1 MTKDADCIII
11 GAGHN
16 GLVAAWYLA
25 RAGLKVIV
33 LERRSVVGGAAVTE
47 ELFPGYRLSVCSYIC
62 HILQRKIIDDL
73 QLRKHGLHIYPL
85 DPVALSPFGDGSYF
99 WVWHD
104 AEKTAQE
111 IGRMSGVSVADA
123 KAYPRWIRFW
133 EQAAGV
139 LQRYFLQSPPT
150 IEQVASDVQGTPDE
164 QVFEALCKTPLRDL
178 AAHYFKDPRVAG
190 AAIGSS
196 DYGQISAPGSGLPLA
211 YFKTNLLTADEDFGI
226 VRGGMGS
233 ITQAMARSAAST
245 GVEIR
250 TDTAVHQVAVEQGGV
265 RGVKLGSGESLNA
278 PIVLSNAD
286 PKSTFLCLVDESDL
300 PGNFVTE
307 VRSLTTRSASLKFHA
322 ALRKLLDFSRFLR
335 PDQDESALAMIR
347 IWQDVEGIEASWRD
361 AMSGVPTRYP
371 LMQVQIPSVVDPTL
385 APPGQHVMSVWVTY
399 EPAHLRNGSWDSVRQ
414 SVGEALLDELANYA
428 PDIRDCIVEWDLFTP
443 EDISKRM
450 GMTDGNIRHLDML
463 PGQMLSGR
471 PLPGWAD
478 YRTPIDGLYLCGAGT
493 HPGGEVTGAPGH
505 NAAQAALFAAKSL

>member
-111 IGRMSGVSVADA
+111 IGRMSGVSAADA
-123 KAYPRWIRFW
+123 NAYPRWIRFW

-233 ITQAMARSAAST
+233 ITQAMARSAASSRRRNSHRYGRSSSGGGT
-245 GVEIR
+245 GR
-250 TDTAVHQVAVEQGGV
+250 
-265 RGVKLGSGESLNA
+265 
-278 PIVLSNAD
+278 
-286 PKSTFLCLVDESDL
+286 
-300 PGNFVTE
+300 
-307 VRSLTTRSASLKFHA
+307 RSR
-322 ALRKLLDFSRFLR
+322 
-335 PDQDESALAMIR
+335 
-347 IWQDVEGIEASWRD
+347 
-361 AMSGVPTRYP
+361 
-371 LMQVQIPSVVDPTL
+371 
-385 APPGQHVMSVWVTY
+385 
-399 EPAHLRNGSWDSVRQ
+399 RQ
-414 SVGEALLDELANYA
+414 ARE
-428 PDIRDCIVEWDLFTP
+428 R
-443 EDISKRM
+443 
-450 GMTDGNIRHLDML
+450 
-463 PGQMLSGR
+463 
-471 PLPGWAD
+471 
-478 YRTPIDGLYLCGAGT
+478 
-493 HPGGEVTGAPGH
+493 
-505 NAAQAALFAAKSL
+505 